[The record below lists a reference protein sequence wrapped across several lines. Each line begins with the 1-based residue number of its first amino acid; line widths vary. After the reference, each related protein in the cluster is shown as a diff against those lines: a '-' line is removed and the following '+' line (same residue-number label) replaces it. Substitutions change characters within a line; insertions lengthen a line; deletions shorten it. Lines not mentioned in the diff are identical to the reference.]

1 MSKLNRYSPGIA
13 ACSHCQKGEDAVESL
28 LSLYSTYICD
38 KCTEKCAAALDQEAG
53 TDKFKRSEFLKPK
66 ELKGKLD
73 AYIIGQ
79 EHAKKTISVAVYN
92 HYKRIAANKR
102 KMKYN
107 KSNIILFGPTGTGK
121 TLLVKTLAEIL
132 RLPVALTDATTLT
145 QAGYVGEDVENILLR
160 LIENA
165 KNDIKRAERG
175 IIYIDE
181 IDKIRKSAGNNSITR
196 DVSGEGVQQALLK
209 IVEGSQSTAPSE
221 GGRRHPHDSGIGI
234 NTQNILFIVGGAFVG
249 LDRIVAS
256 RLGDHENKMGI
267 NELFSRVEPA
277 DLVAFGLIPEFVG
290 RFNSLTLRS
299 LQGALQ
305 EIISTNIMAVQ
316 KREIADKDGQI
327 QVAEQARLQKAGEL
341 QQEKADRAADVQRL
355 GLEMSQ
361 KDAVLGQKEVEL
373 ATAAEMQRQKDLEII
388 SAKEEADAFAQAARD
403 REAQLIQE
411 AAEIQRQKDSE
422 IAAEKQK
429 ADERELELARQE
441 VEMQRLRALL
451 GQLIL

>member
-13 ACSHCQKGEDAVESL
+13 ECSHCQKGEDAVESL

-38 KCTEKCAAALDQEAG
+38 KCTEKCAAALDKEAG
-53 TDKFKRSEFLKPK
+53 TDEFKRSEFLKPK

-73 AYIIGQ
+73 TYIIGQ

-121 TLLVKTLAEIL
+121 TLLVKTLADIL

-181 IDKIRKSAGNNSITR
+181 IDKIRKSAGSASITR

-209 IVEGSQSTAPSE
+209 IVEGSQSTAPSG

-234 NTQNILFIVGGAFVG
+234 NTQNILFIIGGAFVG

-256 RLGDHENKMGI
+256 RLGDHENKMSI

-290 RFNSLTLRS
+290 RFNSLTHCCEFSVEDLIEILVKPKNAIIKEYQS
-299 LQGALQ
+299 LFKEDSVELVFREEALQ
-305 EIISTNIMAVQ
+305 A
-316 KREIADKDGQI
+316 IAI
-327 QVAEQARLQKAGEL
+327 KA
-341 QQEKADRAADVQRL
+341 
-355 GLEMSQ
+355 
-361 KDAVLGQKEVEL
+361 
-373 ATAAEMQRQKDLEII
+373 
-388 SAKEEADAFAQAARD
+388 
-403 REAQLIQE
+403 
-411 AAEIQRQKDSE
+411 
-422 IAAEKQK
+422 KQSGTG
-429 ADERELELARQE
+429 A
-441 VEMQRLRALL
+441 RALRRIVESL
-451 GQLIL
+451 LLDLMYEIPSDPFVERVIIEGACIEKNRPPTIERRSNLEEVVVG